1 MARKPPQRPRRATKS
16 AVQRKTALQ
25 MRTEGHTFEQI
36 GHALGITRQ
45 SAHEAVARELAV
57 VAEDR
62 KALAGHVLDQEL
74 ERIDYVMRSLRP
86 KVDKGDPKAAQAF
99 LAAMNRRAK
108 LLGLDAPT
116 RTEHTGA
123 DGAPIAHL
131 VATSDPATLHSRA
144 AAAAARAARV
154 ADAAPARDPHGDGAG

>member
-1 MARKPPQRPRRATKS
+1 MARKPPPKPRRATKS

-36 GHALGITRQ
+36 GQALGVSRQ
-45 SAHEAVARELAV
+45 AAHAAVVRELAV

-116 RTEHTGA
+116 RNEHTGPN
-123 DGAPIAHL
+123 GTPIPHL
-131 VATSDPATLHSRA
+131 VAALDPAALHSRL
-144 AAAAARAARV
+144 AAAAARSARGADAGAARV
-154 ADAAPARDPHGDGAG
+154 AGADGTG